1 MKFSRH
7 MMAPAII
14 TMAIAGTASAQSSI
28 QMMDETM
35 EQPSVNFLAPAPK
48 PAPVEVKPVVVAPK
62 PVELLADKSVALQ
75 LRDMGLAAGWEL
87 VWEAADFTIGQKVSV
102 NPDFVKALTATIE
115 SANAAGTRLRA
126 TFYRGNNT
134 VRVTEY

>member
-1 MKFSRH
+1 MKNSRPTLTAVILSLIA
-7 MMAPAII
+7 MGPA
-14 TMAIAGTASAQSSI
+14 AAQSSI
-28 QMMDETM
+28 QMMDESL
-35 EQPSVNFLAPAPK
+35 EQPAVNFLAPAPK
-48 PAPVEVKPVVVAPK
+48 PEPVEVKPVFVSPK
-62 PVELLADKSVALQ
+62 PVDLIPEKSVAIQ